1 MTNNKTD
8 TYSRL
13 PKVRQI
19 SNLSFFVILKYNTI
33 QTDFSLVYDWNTSE
47 TLELNNP
54 SIKNDYAEG
63 RISEGADSLE
73 GRWEM
78 KGWEVGDGVMGGGRE
93 GGGRKGGGKWE
104 RRKWEKILFPCKKNV
119 DVDFMSMFL
128 FAFD

>member
-8 TYSRL
+8 KYSLL

-63 RISEGADSLE
+63 RISL
-73 GRWEM
+73 W
-78 KGWEVGDGVMGGGRE
+78 
-93 GGGRKGGGKWE
+93 
-104 RRKWEKILFPCKKNV
+104 
-119 DVDFMSMFL
+119 FMNIVWSKFIFHFMDKYNNFL
-128 FAFD
+128 IWIQV